1 MFNYNLDFS
10 RLENLITQYVSTNG
24 FDNKADKLF
33 QITEHLK
40 SSEFYKLTDIIIL
53 SGILNVSPD
62 YLIGISDNSEPDNDD
77 ITKLISYAA
86 CLNRDC
92 RKSLISKA
100 EQYLDIQNNLI
111 DFDKAGITV
120 KRYSHDGKLKDSSS
134 SLTSKLSMVADNRE
148 NAYTKN
154 DKE

>member
-1 MFNYNLDFS
+1 M
-10 RLENLITQYVSTNG
+10 
-24 FDNKADKLF
+24 
-33 QITEHLK
+33 
-40 SSEFYKLTDIIIL
+40 
-53 SGILNVSPD
+53 SPD

-120 KRYSHDGKLKDSSS
+120 KRYSSDGKLKDGSS

-148 NAYTKN
+148 NAYTNN